1 MSGVFRAPRG
11 EWKISGHVQEKIFGT
26 FGMSWSLRSQ
36 MLIPMAALAILFICQ
51 LAARETNDFV
61 DHLDDR
67 EDHQSV
73 LIASQLGSFVEANLP
88 SELKKLEHANT
99 GWQFAVLRGD
109 QLLASTISLMPG
121 ELSVIRALPT
131 VSAVEPARKWV
142 GSLGGDLV
150 HSYLVTAVHV
160 PAWPDDLRLVTFYS
174 YDYAVMLNRQ
184 GENFIYA
191 VASVF
196 VTLLIVGVT
205 WYTGRLSRRVRRIQQ
220 QVTQIAAG
228 DLQSMIDVHGSDEV
242 DDLARAVNSMAVQL
256 QQMQDA
262 IQKTERT
269 RLQAQ
274 LAGGIAHELRNG
286 IHSARLSL
294 EVFREACR
302 TLTLPS
308 ESMLQNAG
316 EQLHVTETLV
326 RRLLLI
332 GKPQKQEQ
340 IARPLADVLQDV
352 VMMAAP
358 ICRHQE
364 IELVTDF
371 IDSLNHVVQDAESIQ
386 AAIFNL
392 CLNGIEAMGRHGE
405 LRIEVRSNERAVEIR
420 VCDTGPG
427 PDPALADKLF
437 ESFVTSKPEGIG
449 LGLVQARQAA
459 ESVGG
464 RVSWVRGE
472 HRTEFVIA
480 LPTNHSPLPSEFR
493 ILADTLR
500 R

>member
-1 MSGVFRAPRG
+1 
-11 EWKISGHVQEKIFGT
+11 
-26 FGMSWSLRSQ
+26 
-36 MLIPMAALAILFICQ
+36 MLMPLAALLILFIWE
-51 LAARETNDFV
+51 LASYQGANYVADLDLRENHHPNV
-61 DHLDDR
+61 
-67 EDHQSV
+67 
-73 LIASQLGSFVEANLP
+73 IANQLGPFVKANLHDL
-88 SELKKLEHANT
+88 LKKLEQENP
-99 GWQFAVLRGD
+99 GWHFSAIQGKE
-109 QLLASTISLMPG
+109 LLDSTISLSADELNVITAIPPTSSH
-121 ELSVIRALPT
+121 ELSRNWIGRIGAEDHSSYFIT
-131 VSAVEPARKWV
+131 VLR
-142 GSLGGDLV
+142 
-150 HSYLVTAVHV
+150 V
-160 PAWPDDLRLVTFYS
+160 PAWPDEIQLVTLYS
-174 YDYAVMLNRQ
+174 YQYAVMLNRQ
-184 GENFIYA
+184 VKNHVDAI
-191 VASVF
+191 ASVL
-196 VTLLIVGVT
+196 VILLIVGVT

-242 DDLARAVNSMAVQL
+242 DDLARAVNSMAAQL
-256 QQMQDA
+256 QQMQDT

-308 ESMLQNAG
+308 KSMLQNAG

-340 IARPLADVLQDV
+340 IARPLTDVLQDV

-358 ICRHQE
+358 VCLHQE
-364 IELVTDF
+364 IELGTDF
-371 IDSLNHVVQDAESIQ
+371 IDGLNYVVQDAESIQ

-405 LRIEVRSNERAVEIR
+405 LRIGVTSNERAIEIR

-459 ESVGG
+459 ESAGG
-464 RVSWVRGE
+464 TISWTRGDQ
-472 HRTEFVIA
+472 RTEFVIM
-480 LPTNHSPLPSEFR
+480 LPTNHSPLPSEFG
-493 ILADTLR
+493 ILTDTFR
-500 R
+500 C